1 MIFLTSKKIKL
12 NNLAIVSTK
21 FQLTNAAE
29 VSNFFFK
36 NKKLNVIIFILNKT
50 HLEQI
55 NELKNLYNIDI
66 IFTVK
71 FRVFFQYIDL
81 IFKLIKLMNNYSID
95 NLIVGHLR
103 NNLMLFC
110 IRVLKFK
117 KLNFVDDG
125 EIIEVIDQK
134 PSINK
139 KYFPIDYYSIFS
151 LQSNHFFQFHKNDY
165 QNLKLNYK
173 KNSTN
178 RTLFI
183 GSPLVECDVIPKK
196 LFFSI
201 MEKII
206 EKEMKIDYFLHPRE
220 SVEKFETHK
229 NINLLNYKSGIEQY
243 IIECDMLPAKIISF
257 YSTAMTSLKLIL
269 NLNKIDISFI
279 DLRKYHKSKSIRD
292 VEYNYLK
299 INYSEYDLD

>member
-1 MIFLTSKKIKL
+1 MKIIKRSHIDL
-12 NNLAIVSTK
+12 IIVSTQ
-21 FQLTNAAE
+21 FQLMNSIE
-29 VSNFFFK
+29 LSINHLRSEHIGLIV
-36 NKKLNVIIFILNKT
+36 LHQNVKHKTQIYELAQKYNLEIL
-50 HLEQI
+50 
-55 NELKNLYNIDI
+55 YS
-66 IFTVK
+66 VK
-71 FRVFFQYIDL
+71 AKFLIQYIDL
-81 IFKLIKLMNNYSID
+81 FFKILNITIRYKIN

-125 EIIEVIDQK
+125 EIIEVLDQK

-196 LFFSI
+196 LFLSI